1 MTEKLHFFLER
12 VGGTIFYL
20 VLYSCIYQAETA
32 GQFALA
38 VDLRERCYGIWSVLL
53 ESSVVKVERNS
64 PEL

>member
-32 GQFALA
+32 GQFL
-38 VDLRERCYGIWSVLL
+38 LLLWLLILERDVTGYGVCF
-53 ESSVVKVERNS
+53 
-64 PEL
+64 